1 MKAEEKLLLIGSLL
15 HDYYDC
21 VKKEEGYKDGIIDAI
36 FNITCFDRAVIR
48 FEEEVLTQN
57 K

>member
-21 VKKEEGYKDGIIDAI
+21 IEKEVGYKDGIIDAI
-36 FNITCFDRAVIR
+36 DIIICFDK
-48 FEEEVLTQN
+48 EEEE